1 MKKHNSQQYETVNIS
16 IDPIKHPIAY
26 KARVDSLLLSGMSK
40 EEAEFEALEP
50 IEMELYFEPAYALFM
65 VESDAVEGGT
75 IVNPYSGEYLDDE
88 DDEDE
93 EPFDE
98 EKEQ

>member
-1 MKKHNSQQYETVNIS
+1 MKKHNSQQYESIMIS
-16 IDPIKHPIAY
+16 LDPIKQPIAY
-26 KARVDSLLLSGMSK
+26 KNRVESVMCSGMTR
-40 EEAEFEALEP
+40 EEAEIYALEE
-50 IEMELYFEPAYALFM
+50 IEMEFYYDLNAGLFM
-65 VESDAVEGGT
+65 VESEAVEGGT